1 MPEPTEPEEVD
12 AALQEVTVTD
22 VYSAVQQVQL
32 TVDRTLQ
39 LIRSVLQSI
48 AFFVGILLFSYALAL
63 VVA

>member
-12 AALQEVTVTD
+12 TALQEVSVTD
-22 VYSAVQQVQL
+22 VYSAVEQVQL

-48 AFFVGILLFSYALAL
+48 VFFVGIILFSYLMALL
-63 VVA
+63 VS